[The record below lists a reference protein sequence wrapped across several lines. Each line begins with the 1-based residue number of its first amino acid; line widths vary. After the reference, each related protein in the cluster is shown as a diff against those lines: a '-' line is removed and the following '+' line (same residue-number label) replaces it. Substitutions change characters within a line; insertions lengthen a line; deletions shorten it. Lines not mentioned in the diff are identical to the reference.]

1 MAVETGLVVAL
12 DSELFEDPGPFLVV
26 DSFGDFACGV
36 AFAEAGELLH
46 QGGLVFG

>member
-12 DSELFEDPGPFLVV
+12 DSEFFEDPGSFLVV

-36 AFAEAGELLH
+36 PFAEAGELLH
-46 QGGLVFG
+46 QSGLVFG